1 MPSEK
6 IGLPPEVAAALEH
19 VRGGGRTNMRDVPQV
34 LALLM
39 ADEAL
44 GAADWVETHQV
55 EHAQGVSRGFII
67 VEAD

>member
-1 MPSEK
+1 
-6 IGLPPEVAAALEH
+6 
-19 VRGGGRTNMRDVPQV
+19 MRDVPQV

-67 VEAD
+67 IVEAD